1 MQQTASKRATAP
13 RQAARDPGDPLVE
26 ELQSL
31 FDRVHAATCAID
43 AAIAREPASS
53 GVEAEADVVVLDDVT
68 PRYLRAS
75 SALQACDV
83 HLGGALQFL
92 RNA

>member
-1 MQQTASKRATAP
+1 MQQTASKRATTP
-13 RQAARDPGDPLVE
+13 QQAACDPGDPLVK

-31 FDRVHAATCAID
+31 FDRVHAATCAI
-43 AAIAREPASS
+43 ARESASS

-75 SALQACDV
+75 SALQACNV
-83 HLGGALQFL
+83 HLGGALQFP